1 MAAENAGL
9 AAPASVRSLPTNA
22 DNQDVVP
29 MGMVAA
35 RQAAQ
40 VLDNL
45 ARMLAVELL
54 AAAQALELRG
64 LADAAAGTRAVHAA
78 VRGVSAPLHDD
89 RPLRGDVE
97 AVVALLDAVPGPFA
111 D

>member
-1 MAAENAGL
+1 
-9 AAPASVRSLPTNA
+9 
-22 DNQDVVP
+22 
-29 MGMVAA
+29 
-35 RQAAQ
+35 
-40 VLDNL
+40 
-45 ARMLAVELL
+45 
-54 AAAQALELRG
+54 
-64 LADAAAGTRAVHAA
+64 VHAA